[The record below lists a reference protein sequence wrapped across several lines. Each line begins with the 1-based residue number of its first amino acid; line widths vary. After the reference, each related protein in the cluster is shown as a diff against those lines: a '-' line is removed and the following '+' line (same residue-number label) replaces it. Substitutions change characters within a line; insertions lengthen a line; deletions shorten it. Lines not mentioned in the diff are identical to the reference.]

1 MIPGASPALLE
12 WHTGNLCTLHL
23 RQFVIPTRLPRFT
36 HAHIYSLWLSKVSLK
51 KKRMD
56 DHVVIHLFFCIYIE
70 RLIFLCACV
79 LSPFSRF

>member
-1 MIPGASPALLE
+1 MIPGASPASLE
-12 WHTGNLCTLHL
+12 WHTGNLCTLDL
-23 RQFVIPTRLPRFT
+23 RQFVMPTRLPRFIHGT
-36 HAHIYSLWLSKVSLK
+36 SLWLSKVSLK

-56 DHVVIHLFFCIYIE
+56 DHVVMHLFFCIYIE